1 MYVDGEVTKQWERD
15 SIFFVMCQIRKISA
29 RMRFLCTKN
38 AYLNGGIIF
47 MLFLPIFFLKRDTLC
62 LKKRG
67 WRTGVVVHVCNPS
80 HMGGI
85 GKRIVVQSWSWV
97 KKQDPFQKIT
107 KA

>member
-62 LKKRG
+62 LKRE
-67 WRTGVVVHVCNPS
+67 
-80 HMGGI
+80 GGELVWWFMSVI
-85 GKRIVVQSWSWV
+85 PATWE
-97 KKQDPFQKIT
+97 
-107 KA
+107 A